1 MAAGAGRWLKAAR
14 EDLGKGRDHELAESF
29 RTSCVALSPA
39 AVAGLPCLAGQVN
52 SQHFSATMV
61 KSFLPTASLLPR
73 DMKLF

>member
-39 AVAGLPCLAGQVN
+39 AELPGCLVLQG
-52 SQHFSATMV
+52 
-61 KSFLPTASLLPR
+61 R
-73 DMKLF
+73 